1 MDFVTFGFIAM
12 ALVGLMTSEAILNAD
27 TLSVAISV
35 PPRVADVGFT
45 RQTAEEIFA
54 AEVKRIVNAPSTIS
68 RPSMRISSR
77 KSVVGVLSEALQLG
91 GLTTAIQ
98 DLFGQDTVRVTGAL
112 LREGESYRLVLT
124 VSDRDSI
131 PIQLDIRRD
140 DNDVV
145 AVLRDGATATF
156 ERVAPYRVALSRFL
170 AGIKGDQAQLAR
182 SRVDTRNALRLP
194 VQRGRESEWA
204 GLNTLDALHH
214 LMANDTREAN
224 ASFRRAYA
232 DPSISAGAKAVGETN
247 YAFMALNGR
256 QPAEALRHARAARE
270 HLAGSKATLR
280 NLDAYVDV
288 CEGLAAWAAGDTAAA
303 ERLFVLAAQKMPRD
317 DTPLVY
323 LVQLHSSLNRTEA
336 AGAART
342 RLEQSTSF
350 SGEIPAMALALFW
363 IDPKT
368 GAIERRSR

>member
-35 PPRVADVGFT
+35 PPRVAEVGFT

-68 RPSMRISSR
+68 RPSMRISSK

-112 LREGESYRLVLT
+112 LKETENYRLVLT

-131 PIQLDIRRD
+131 PIQLDIRRE

-156 ERVAPYRVALSRFL
+156 ERVAPYRVALGRFL
-170 AGIKGDQAQLAR
+170 AGIKGDQVQLAR
-182 SRVDTRNALRLP
+182 SRIDTRNALQQP

-214 LMANDTREAN
+214 LMANNTREAG
-224 ASFRRAYA
+224 AAFRRAYA
-232 DPSISAGAKAVGETN
+232 DPNIGWRQGDRRDQLRLHGHQQPGGGHCLEARPNRQRPSGRLEVPAVESRRLYRRRRRRCG
-247 YAFMALNGR
+247 LGGR
-256 QPAEALRHARAARE
+256 RY
-270 HLAGSKATLR
+270 GS
-280 NLDAYVDV
+280 
-288 CEGLAAWAAGDTAAA
+288 GGTAAQRCRPEDA
-303 ERLFVLAAQKMPRD
+303 K
-317 DTPLVY
+317 
-323 LVQLHSSLNRTEA
+323 
-336 AGAART
+336 G
-342 RLEQSTSF
+342 
-350 SGEIPAMALALFW
+350 
-363 IDPKT
+363 
-368 GAIERRSR
+368 

>member
-1 MDFVTFGFIAM
+1 MDFVTFGFITM

-35 PPRVADVGFT
+35 PPRVAEVGFT

-68 RPSMRISSR
+68 RPSMRISSK

-112 LREGESYRLVLT
+112 LKETENYRLVLT

-131 PIQLDIRRD
+131 PIQLDIRRE

-156 ERVAPYRVALSRFL
+156 ERVAPYRVALGRFL
-170 AGIKGDQAQLAR
+170 AGIKGDQAQLVR
-182 SRVDTRNALRLP
+182 SRIDTRNALQLP

-214 LMANDTREAN
+214 LMANNTREAG

-232 DPSISAGAKAVGETN
+232 DPNISAGAKAIGETN
-247 YAFMALNGR
+247 YAFMAINNR
-256 QPAEALRHARAARE
+256 DPSTALRHARTARD
-270 HLAGSKATLR
+270 HLAGSKSPLW
-280 NLDAYVDV
+280 NLDAYIDV
-288 CEGLAAWAAGDTAAA
+288 AEGVAAWAAGDMDRA
-303 ERLFVLAAQKMPRD
+303 ERNLVGAAQKMPRD
-317 DTPLVY
+317 ETPLVY
-323 LVQLHSSLNRTEA
+323 LVQLYTSLNQAEA
-336 AGAART
+336 AAAART

-350 SGEIPAMALALFW
+350 SGEIPAMAFTLFW
-363 IDPKT
+363 IDPQT

>member
-1 MDFVTFGFIAM
+1 MDFATLGFITM
-12 ALVGLMTSEAILNAD
+12 ALMGLITGEAVLNAN
-27 TLSVAISV
+27 TLAVTISV
-35 PPRVADVGFT
+35 PPRVADMGFT
-45 RQTAEEIFA
+45 RQAAEEIFA
-54 AEVKRIVNAPSTIS
+54 AEVKRIVNVPSTIS

-77 KSVVGVLSEALQLG
+77 KSVVGVISESLQLG

-112 LREGESYRLVLT
+112 LRENENYRLVLT
-124 VSDRDSI
+124 VSDRDSM
-131 PIQLDIRRD
+131 PVQLDIRRD

-182 SRVDTRNALRLP
+182 SRVDTTNALQLP

-204 GLNTLDALHH
+204 GLNTLDALLH

-224 ASFRRAYA
+224 TSFRRAYA
-232 DPSISAGAKAVGETN
+232 DPNISEGAKAIGETN
-247 YAFMALNGR
+247 YAFMAINGR
-256 QPAEALRHARAARE
+256 QPAEALRHARAARD
-270 HLAGSKATLR
+270 HLGSTKAPLW
-280 NLDAYVDV
+280 NLEAYIDV
-288 CEGLAAWAAGDTAAA
+288 SEGLAAWAAGDTGSA
-303 ERLFVLAAQKMPRD
+303 ERLFTLAAQKMPRD
-317 DTPLVY
+317 ETPLVY
-323 LVQLHSSLNRTEA
+323 LVQLYSSLNRTEA
-336 AGAART
+336 AGAARA
-342 RLEQSTSF
+342 RLDQSTSF

-363 IDPKT
+363 IDAKT